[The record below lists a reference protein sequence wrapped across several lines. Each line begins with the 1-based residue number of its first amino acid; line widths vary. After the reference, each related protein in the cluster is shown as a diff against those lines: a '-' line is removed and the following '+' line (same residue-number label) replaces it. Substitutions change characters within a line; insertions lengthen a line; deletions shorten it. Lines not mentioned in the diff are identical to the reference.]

1 MTAPIVNK
9 EIVMLHPTRMMIQ
22 SCIDSLRDGYRQIYN
37 DQMPEYL
44 DLLEWSAPIALAKL
58 TSSNAPY
65 HNLEH
70 TVLVLEAGLEIISG
84 KQAQEGTVSCQD
96 WMQFILALMCHDIG
110 YAKDI
115 CQADQPAA
123 QIYTSGLQGETVTLP
138 PNATSASL
146 APYHVDRGKQFVQ
159 ETFANQPLVDV
170 AAIQQMIELTRFPVP
185 AQALYQET
193 NSYAGLVRAADL
205 IGQLS
210 DPNYLDKLPALFC
223 ELVEVGNHKTFGY
236 SRPEDLRSSY
246 PRFFRQV
253 VVPYIRDGMRYVAS
267 SRHGRYILTHLYAN
281 VRQVERDQQRQMDCD
296 AGLDRTQASDP
307 EVSINRDRIFWG
319 SLTDS
324 QDEQGNVRALSTK
337 PQVLVSDYHP
347 SRY

>member
-1 MTAPIVNK
+1 
-9 EIVMLHPTRMMIQ
+9 MLHPTRMMIQ
-22 SCIDSLRDGYRQIYN
+22 SCIDSLRAGYRQLYN

-44 DLLEWSAPIALAKL
+44 DLLEWSAPIVLAKL
-58 TSSNAPY
+58 TSSDAPY

-70 TVLVLEAGLEIISG
+70 TVLVLEAGLEIVAG
-84 KQAQEGTVSCQD
+84 KQAQEGTVSCRD
-96 WMQFILALMCHDIG
+96 WLQFILALMCHDIG

-115 CQADQPAA
+115 CQVDRPTE
-123 QIYTSGLQGETVTLP
+123 QIYASGLHGDTITLP
-138 PNATSASL
+138 AHATSASL

-159 ETFANQPLVDV
+159 EVFAHQPLVDA

-185 AQALYQET
+185 TQDSYQET

-210 DPNYLDKLPALFC
+210 DPNYLEKLPSLFI
-223 ELVEVGNHKTFGY
+223 EMAEVGNHKTFGY
-236 SRPEDLRSSY
+236 SRPEDLRASY
-246 PRFFRQV
+246 PKFFRQV
-253 VVPYIRDGMRYVAS
+253 VVPYIRDGIRYVAS

-281 VRQVERDQQRQMDCD
+281 VRQVERDQQCQMACD
-296 AGLDRTQASDP
+296 AGLDRTQSTDP

-324 QDEQGNVRALSTK
+324 QDEQVNGRASVSNT
-337 PQVLVSDYHP
+337 QVLTSERYP
-347 SRY
+347 SRH